1 MSMSIRAMQC
11 FVAVVSTG
19 SISRAAAAL
28 HVAQPALSLL
38 MRNLEEDLG
47 VVLLHRSARGRAHRA
62 GGRAWRTPGRSWDA
76 SMRRARTCGKTS
88 TRPAAPYR
96 WRCRCP
102 WPSC

>member
-47 VVLLHRSARGRAHRA
+47 VVLLHRSARGA
-62 GGRAWRTPGRSWDA
+62 A